1 VSPIVLALCF
11 AAAAADAGPPP
22 APAPAV
28 YRERGVRYFE
38 GGESCPLAGVG
49 GRGPKDCNRLAL
61 DDAASVVTIDRAA
74 KTILW
79 RNDTAYPGKSELGD
93 LMMLGHGKTERGGV
107 ERFAVHVHVYKKGAE
122 FSVDV
127 HSHPTVRD
135 PMVGAE
141 LEPWHVAVV
150 AGDGK
155 ARDVYSPEQGVE
167 VVKHPSFSDRAAAAL
182 VDVVDNLA
190 GRTVDPKAA
199 ELPLADVIVTGG
211 LGKASIELI
220 RAELV
225 AVGDHAI
232 LEKGSLPEMFNA
244 GGWELR
250 LTALSR
256 LLPSDSFRR
265 PLFLIGLAGVP
276 ILERLEREGL
286 PKGETFVFGMRGGKG
301 IVRFRGKVAEV
312 ANAADIARAYVEFDF
327 LGSIVAREALRRT
340 KAGTPAAK

>member
-1 VSPIVLALCF
+1 MVPGPLAALALF
-11 AAAAADAGPPP
+11 LSAADGGP
-22 APAPAV
+22 APAIHQG
-28 YRERGVRYFE
+28 RGIRYFE

-49 GRGPKDCNRLAL
+49 GRGERECNRLAL
-61 DDAASVVTIDRAA
+61 DDAASVVTIDGAA

-79 RNDTAYPGKSELGD
+79 RNDSVYPGKTELGD
-93 LMMLGHGKTERGGV
+93 LMMLGHGKTERGAV
-107 ERFAVHVHVYKKGAE
+107 ERFAVHVHVFKKGAA

-127 HSHPTVRD
+127 HSHPTVRET
-135 PMVGAE
+135 MVGAD
-141 LEPWHVAVV
+141 LEPWRVSVV

-155 ARDVYSPEQGVE
+155 PEPVYSPEQGVE

-182 VDVVDNLA
+182 VDVVDNLS
-190 GRTVDPKAA
+190 GRAVDPKAP
-199 ELPLADVIVTGG
+199 ELPLADVTVTGG
-211 LGKASIELI
+211 LGKASIDLI

-232 LEKGSLPEMFNA
+232 LEKSSLPEMFAA

-276 ILERLEREGL
+276 ILERLERDGL
-286 PKGETFVFGMRGGKG
+286 AKGETFVFGMRGGKG
-301 IVRFRGKVAEV
+301 TVRFGGKVAEV
-312 ANAADIARAYVEFDF
+312 AHAADIARAYVEFDF
-327 LGSIVAREALRRT
+327 LGSIVAREALRHTRPR
-340 KAGTPAAK
+340 AAPAK